1 MILFKGVFLMQIVRH
16 EFTQTIIDILDEY
29 FPGYGE
35 IFLSNSQLL
44 QYINIKTKAANRGSK
59 SRASFANHYA
69 IYVLVEDYLRNEFHI
84 KNGYENYEGAKYTEL
99 LKRQREL
106 PFGSKLQ
113 NHALNNRL
121 NEEFKKYFST
131 SIYLPIIRDIKTNR
145 YWINE
150 NLLKLTIENKTIN
163 IAQAVKEIIDAYIKA
178 RTQSFTNFMKRCQE
192 MIDIQQKKPEAAIN
206 FIKELINPKED
217 ARVFEIVSYAIL
229 KEYYAEQKI
238 YWGWSPDELTAEYLS
253 LYKTGRTNAND
264 GGIDFVM
271 KPLGRFFQV
280 TETID
285 AGKYFLDI
293 DKVQKYPI
301 TFVIKTEQSIEDL
314 LKIIEEQARLR
325 YTINAVVNRYMEAIE
340 EIINIP
346 QLILRFDQVLE
357 LQRGIKVIEEIVI
370 QSRVEFNMEE
380 ERWDTDE

>member
-1 MILFKGVFLMQIVRH
+1 MQIVRH

-35 IFLSNSQLL
+35 IVLSNSQLL

-84 KNGYENYEGAKYTEL
+84 KTGYENYEGAKYTEL
-99 LKRQREL
+99 LKRQRKL
-106 PFGSKLQ
+106 PFGNKLQ

-163 IAQAVKEIIDAYIKA
+163 IAQAVQEIIDAYIKA
-178 RTQSFTNFMKRCQE
+178 RTQAFTSFMERCQE

-229 KEYYAEQKI
+229 KEYYGEQKI

-285 AGKYFLDI
+285 TGKYFLDI

-380 ERWDTDE
+380 EGFDTDY